1 MDTRTNTV
9 MTGEGLRCFTA
20 KSGVYG
26 GGVPLLPGFLNGRH
40 TSFFLDTGSSLSIIG
55 AQTVREYG
63 LTTTIHPSSCVIKG
77 IGGSVKVLGYI
88 ECKLIWDDQFFIQ
101 KLVILDH
108 LSAPGAILCG
118 WDFLSNVGCTIDA
131 RNRAVHFNSKT
142 FNLAGTSDQRGESH
156 GPKIWTVNQ
165 FYTGMIR
172 EVYHNPTAS
181 HVNQLRKQQVRI
193 CEQTKENVVESS
205 GDTGTNRLAKENGA
219 INLRESQLNNSTN
232 ENGASSSGV
241 TKESSQGI
249 NLGSTDQ
256 GVESKKVTRITATNK
271 IIVRPFSRMLVDVN
285 VHVKNNTERRDQG
298 VFITNVMMTEV
309 EGIAVITGLYSFTN
323 SKARVFI
330 VNLTKGTIT
339 INKGDRIAGIEFL
352 DAELEVQDIPECF
365 TAGEQSQ
372 EGKESVTK
380 ALHDSLGAFPVHF
393 SQGKQ
398 ALKELFTAFP
408 GILPSKS
415 KPIGETAI
423 LQHEI
428 RLIPGATPI
437 RLPAYR
443 IPHARRKVLE
453 DEITGMLRSGIIT
466 PSTSEWS
473 SPLLLVPKSDG
484 SFRPVVD
491 FRALNDLTVDECF
504 PVPALEE
511 VLRSIK
517 SNTKIFSSIDLAK
530 GYFQIPLEPNSRHI
544 TAFSS
549 SVGHYEF
556 VRLPM
561 GLKSA
566 PLTFARLMTC
576 VLQDLMDDSI
586 LSYLDDILICSDS
599 IESHIAKL
607 RSVFGRLENAGLTI
621 KPSKC
626 KFFQEKLIFLGHE
639 ISSRGI
645 APNNLK
651 VKAVEDFPI
660 PRTKKE
666 LRAFLG
672 LAGFFRK
679 FLKDFSIKAAPLT
692 DLLKDDTT
700 WQWREKQE
708 TAFKALKQG
717 LTRAPVLAYPDY
729 GKTFKLYCDASGI
742 GVGATLCQEVEGKL
756 HPIAYASRKL
766 DNTQQKWGITDKEM
780 YAIAWGLKHFRSL
793 IMGYNVQV
801 YTDHNPLKNDLKTNA
816 KDPTGRRARFLVT
829 LQDFKAEINYLPG
842 PKNAAPDALSRIT
855 NGTDGLTLDV
865 QTANPD
871 SMPPT
876 FNTLVPASKE
886 EKKMLHSF
894 VLFPIEGEP
903 IDPITVEAIKA
914 GLEES
919 EEYRGIITAL
929 ESKTETPTIP
939 HLNTKELKWE
949 NDLLIRTA
957 IPKKI
962 KGRKFYP
969 KPQILLPESLINT
982 ALRWA
987 HEGFGHVG
995 FTKVM
1000 ELIRSKYHF
1009 PRMAKRVKTHIKA
1022 CEVCPLSKGKVTTE
1036 PPGTYPPP
1044 NNIFE
1049 CMSCDILALPRTE
1062 NGSQFVVV
1070 FIDQFSRYCEL
1081 RVIPDKTADSIAYAF
1096 MNAVVARW
1104 GCPAYLTSDNGPEF
1118 ANNIITKLCE
1128 KLNIRRPKIL
1138 ARRPQANGYVERAN
1152 STILNILRTL
1162 SEERRDNW
1170 DKYLEL
1176 VQGAINGTFH
1186 KAINNTPDYIVTGRD
1201 KVTPTEA
1208 IAGKLQPLY
1217 TGDTAEVCIRRL
1229 REARRQVYKHLVDKE
1244 AQDRDLR
1251 EGKRSG
1257 KSFKEGQ
1264 LIFHLKDRTGQIVP
1278 KLSQRFEGPWRLTSV
1293 KRNKLT
1299 ATCLETG
1306 RTHVIHPDTAKPAY
1320 EEYIQAKD
1328 ARPKTGAT

>member
-1 MDTRTNTV
+1 MDTRTNIV

-20 KSGVYG
+20 KVGMYG
-26 GGVPLLPGFLNGRH
+26 GGIPLLPGFLNGRH
-40 TSFFLDTGSSLSIIG
+40 TKFFIDTGSSLSIIG
-55 AQTVREYG
+55 AQTVKEYG
-63 LTTTIHPSSCVIKG
+63 LATTIHPSSCVIKG
-77 IGGSVKVLGYI
+77 IGGTVKVLGYI
-88 ECKLIWDDQFFIQ
+88 ECKLLWDDQFFIQ

-108 LSAPGAILCG
+108 LNAPGAILCG
-118 WDFLSNVGCTIDA
+118 WDFLCNVGCTIDA
-131 RNRAVHFNSKT
+131 KNKAVHFNSKT
-142 FNLAGTSDQRGESH
+142 FKLAGTAQNSNEAQ
-156 GPKIWTVNQ
+156 GPKIWTANQ
-165 FYTGMIR
+165 FYTGMLR
-172 EVYHNPTAS
+172 EITHEPAAF
-181 HVNQLRKQQVRI
+181 HVNQRKQHQGKTDKQIKENDVRI
-193 CEQTKENVVESS
+193 
-205 GDTGTNRLAKENGA
+205 
-219 INLRESQLNNSTN
+219 
-232 ENGASSSGV
+232 SGV
-241 TKESSQGI
+241 TQGNDKVKENRKTNSGGTKESNQELE
-249 NLGSTDQ
+249 LGDAEH
-256 GVESKKVTRITATNK
+256 GMERKKVTRITANNNIQVK
-271 IIVRPFSRMLVDVN
+271 PFSRMLVDVN
-285 VHVKNNTERRDQG
+285 VHVRNNTEKRSQG
-298 VFITNVMMTEV
+298 LFITNVMMTEV
-309 EGIAVITGLYSFTN
+309 EGIAVITGLYSFADN
-323 SKARVFI
+323 KAKVFV
-330 VNLTKGTIT
+330 VNLTKGPIT

-352 DAELEVQDIPECF
+352 EAELEVKDIPECF
-365 TAGEQSQ
+365 TAKGQSQ
-372 EGKESVTK
+372 EGNESVTK
-380 ALHDSLGAFPVHF
+380 ALHESLGAFPVHF
-393 SQGKQ
+393 SQGKK

-408 GILPSKS
+408 GILPSQS
-415 KPIGETAI
+415 RPIGETAI

-428 RLIPGATPI
+428 KLKPGAIPI

-453 DEITGMLRSGIIT
+453 EEITGMLRSGIIT

-530 GYFQIPLEPNSRHI
+530 GYFQIPLDPNSRHI

-599 IESHIAKL
+599 IESHVEKL
-607 RSVFGRLENAGLTI
+607 KSVFGRLENAGLTI

-626 KFFQEKLIFLGHE
+626 KFFQERLIFLGHE
-639 ISSRGI
+639 ISSKGI

-651 VKAVEDFPI
+651 IKAVENFPK
-660 PRTKKE
+660 PETKKE

-679 FLKDFSIKAAPLT
+679 FLKDFSITAAPLT
-692 DLLKDDTT
+692 DLLKDETT
-700 WQWREKQE
+700 WNWQEKQE
-708 TAFKALKQG
+708 TAFNALKQG

-729 GKTFKLYCDASGI
+729 EKTFKLYCDASGI
-742 GVGATLCQEVEGKL
+742 GVGATLCQEIEGKL

-793 IMGYNVQV
+793 IMGYDVQV
-801 YTDHNPLKNDLKTNA
+801 YTDHKPLKNDLKTNA

-842 PKNAAPDALSRIT
+842 PRNAAPDALSRIR
-855 NGTDGLTLDV
+855 NGTDGAQLDV
-865 QTANPD
+865 QTASPD

-876 FNTLVPASKE
+876 FSNPLQPSKKE
-886 EKKMLHSF
+886 MKLLHSF
-894 VLFPIEGEP
+894 VLFPVDGEP
-903 IDPITVEAIKA
+903 IDPITVEAIKE
-914 GLEES
+914 GLEQS
-919 EEYRGIITAL
+919 EEYKGIIEAMQN
-929 ESKTETPTIP
+929 KTDTPTIP
-939 HLNTKELKWE
+939 HLDTRELRWE
-949 NDLLIRTA
+949 NDLLVRTA

-962 KGRKFYP
+962 KRRKFKP
-969 KPQILLPESLINT
+969 KPQILLPESLVNT

-1009 PRMAKRVKTHIKA
+1009 PRMAKRVKSHINA

-1044 NNIFE
+1044 NNVFE
-1049 CMSCDILALPRTE
+1049 SMSCDILALPRTE

-1096 MNAVVARW
+1096 MNAVIARW
-1104 GCPAYLTSDNGPEF
+1104 GCPVYLTSDNGPEF
-1118 ANNIITKLCE
+1118 ANNVIVKLCE
-1128 KLNIRRPKIL
+1128 KLNIKRPKIL

-1152 STILNILRTL
+1152 STILKILRTL
-1162 SEERRDNW
+1162 SEERRNNW

-1176 VQGAINGTFH
+1176 VQGTINGTFH

-1201 KVTPTEA
+1201 KITPTEA
-1208 IAGKLQPLY
+1208 IAGRLQPLY
-1217 TGDTAEVCIRRL
+1217 TGDAAEICIRRL
-1229 REARRQVYKHLVDKE
+1229 REARRQVYKHLINKE
-1244 AQDRDLR
+1244 AQDKEFR

-1264 LIFHLKDRTGQIVP
+1264 LIFHLKDKTGQITP
-1278 KLSQRFEGPWRLTSV
+1278 KLSQRFEGPWRLTKV
-1293 KRNKLT
+1293 QRNKLT

-1320 EEYIQAKD
+1320 EEYTQARE
-1328 ARPKTGAT
+1328 ARTSNGNGKSHLTRESIEI